1 MYGDLSAVATLL
13 PSSSRLYIVAQR
25 NNYFQCVFAS
35 YELSF
40 DSYAMGFWYPSTLA
54 WIDPITWTDFMLPI
68 GKQELAATVWIDE
81 ILIKSHSCVFGER
94 I

>member
-25 NNYFQCVFAS
+25 NKYFQCVFAS

-40 DSYAMGFWYPSTLA
+40 SLYAMGFRYPSTLA

-68 GKQELAATVWIDE
+68 EKQELAATVWIDE